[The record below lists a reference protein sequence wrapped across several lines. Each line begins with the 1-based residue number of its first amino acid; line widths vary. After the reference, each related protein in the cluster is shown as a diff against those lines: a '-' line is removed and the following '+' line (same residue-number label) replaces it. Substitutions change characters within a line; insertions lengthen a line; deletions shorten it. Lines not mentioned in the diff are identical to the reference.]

1 MIRKEAFYR
10 HAFIKSCQWQVFGI
24 AMHSEEAADNKL

>member
-1 MIRKEAFYR
+1 MTGPVDR
-10 HAFIKSCQWQVFGI
+10 HAFVRSCQWQVFGI